1 MSCIERSFQ
10 HLNTVRIIICTFS
23 MKLSTPSYYDR
34 IDQSMYRR
42 IKDVLYASYQQKFV
56 TAFAAA
62 VPVAVRENTK
72 ASNQ

>member
-1 MSCIERSFQ
+1 
-10 HLNTVRIIICTFS
+10 
-23 MKLSTPSYYDR
+23 
-34 IDQSMYRR
+34 MYRR

-72 ASNQ
+72 VSNQ